1 MKKLLGIL
9 VLVLL
14 WCNFGF
20 AGELFGIKLGDNLNN
35 YKILHLDE
43 KKKIA
48 AIAAPIKNRDFDYYT
63 VSFSKDK
70 EIHLITGNLKESFI
84 SQSKCMSTLKKYFK
98 VLNNKLEL
106 NLRLYNKTEEPNVM
120 TYFYGPDTGVS
131 SKKDFT
137 ISAIVCESRDKKYG
151 GGISLSQADEE
162 SDIDT
167 SGLVGN
173 GIKWNAIHK
182 DIYLKCLPKTETN
195 VFSDGTTNRKA
206 VPDNVAET
214 FLKIT
219 KDKKKMIFIS
229 SEWQKENKHVYEV
242 RKISKN
248 NGFLMEATMNKESKN
263 YQDTM
268 FFLLLHNEPINE
280 DIYIGK
286 ADFDWVWFDFM
297 GYIDKHVVTSECKIT
312 YSKLF

>member
-1 MKKLLGIL
+1 MKKIFLYIFL
-9 VLVLL
+9 VLM
-14 WCNFGF
+14 WCNVGF
-20 AGELFGIKLGDNLNN
+20 AD
-35 YKILHLDE
+35 D
-43 KKKIA
+43 
-48 AIAAPIKNRDFDYYT
+48 
-63 VSFSKDK
+63 
-70 EIHLITGNLKESFI
+70 
-84 SQSKCMSTLKKYFK
+84 
-98 VLNNKLEL
+98 
-106 NLRLYNKTEEPNVM
+106 
-120 TYFYGPDTGVS
+120 
-131 SKKDFT
+131 
-137 ISAIVCESRDKKYG
+137 
-151 GGISLSQADEE
+151 
-162 SDIDT
+162 
-167 SGLVGN
+167 N

-206 VPDNVAET
+206 VPDNVAEA

-286 ADFDWVWFDFM
+286 ADFDWVSFDFM
-297 GYIDKHVVTSECKIT
+297 GYIDKHVITSECKIT